1 MGLLAGKTK
10 LRRIVRWS
18 KRHLAELQRHMPF
31 RNGVPSVSTMS
42 RMLAAVDEEMVS
54 LALIN
59 WIGEVFNTRGIH
71 IAIDGKGLRA
81 AARKV
86 RDEKTPYILNA
97 VDTASKLV
105 IGQLVIHGKAN
116 EMTAIPELV
125 ELLEIEGSTI
135 TIDAVGA
142 TENIMNAIHGNGGEF
157 VLQVKKN
164 CPELYAE
171 LMGLFEGLSEDKENN
186 PEEFQN
192 RYGSCYSESKTT
204 EKNRER
210 YEYRTIQSYS
220 DPGGIQESRP
230 YIASVGRGK
239 QVRILQV
246 QDDCGRDITPC
257 LAEFLEKGSKKQPK
271 RTAAEGMEHDAEWF
285 GLAASKVL
293 DAEEMLDYKRKHW
306 AIENCLHYVLDET
319 FGEDKSTI
327 RLGKNTMSIL
337 RKCAYNIARMLQME
351 NPEEQGGIPDIIDN
365 VCDNLEIGLQ
375 MIFRPIP
382 SRY

>member
-1 MGLLAGKTK
+1 MGAEIENNSNHGKK
-10 LRRIVRWS
+10 VGNNYYLYKHSS
-18 KRHLAELQRHMPF
+18 KRVHGKKNPVPVDTCIGKITPEGIEKSGSKKVAVNDTVVIVKEYGFSRSVEALCPAGWKEPLGIKWQEVLDFILVRESPESYISQIRKVPERLDLAELQRHMPF
-31 RNGVPSVSTMS
+31 PNGVPSVSTMS
-42 RMLAAVDEEMVS
+42 RMQAAVDEEMVC
-54 LALIN
+54 LALVN

-116 EMTAIPELV
+116 EMTVIPELV

-135 TIDAVGA
+135 TIDVIGA
-142 TENIMNAIHGNGGEF
+142 TENIMNTIHGNGGEF

-171 LMGLFEGLSEDKENN
+171 FMGLFEGLSEDRENN
-186 PEEFQN
+186 PEEFQDK
-192 RYGSCYSESKTT
+192 YGSHYSEAKTA

-230 YIASVGRGK
+230 YIASTG
-239 QVRILQV
+239 
-246 QDDCGRDITPC
+246 
-257 LAEFLEKGSKKQPK
+257 
-271 RTAAEGMEHDAEWF
+271 
-285 GLAASKVL
+285 
-293 DAEEMLDYKRKHW
+293 
-306 AIENCLHYVLDET
+306 
-319 FGEDKSTI
+319 
-327 RLGKNTMSIL
+327 
-337 RKCAYNIARMLQME
+337 
-351 NPEEQGGIPDIIDN
+351 
-365 VCDNLEIGLQ
+365 
-375 MIFRPIP
+375 
-382 SRY
+382 